1 MIKIF
6 GSTQYPKTDVSESK
20 LIGNYPDIEPFE
32 PYLQLEVKS
41 QWDWN
46 TDGSYLVFDGEFCYY
61 VYLRSKENNTTY
73 HFNRRLREDDITE
86 EYREVIDSY
95 LKK

>member
-20 LIGNYPDIEPFE
+20 VIGNYPDIEPFE

-46 TDGSYLVFDGEFCYY
+46 TDGSYLVFDGEFSYY

-73 HFNRRLREDDITE
+73 HFSKRLKEDDITQ
-86 EYREVIDSY
+86 EYKEVIDSY

>member
-6 GSTQYPKTDVSESK
+6 GSTQYPRTDVSESK
-20 LIGNYPDIEPFE
+20 LIGNRPDIEPFE
-32 PYLQLEVKS
+32 LYLQSEVKS

-46 TDGSYLVFDGEFCYY
+46 TDGSFLIFDDGFSLY

-73 HFNRRLREDDITE
+73 HFSKRLREEDITE
-86 EYREVIDSY
+86 EYKEAINNY

>member
-20 LIGNYPDIEPFE
+20 VIGNFPDIEPFE

-41 QWDWN
+41 WWDWN
-46 TDGSYLVFDGEFCYY
+46 YENYAFVFDGKFFYY
-61 VYLRSKENNTTY
+61 INLRSKENNATY
-73 HFNRRLREDDITE
+73 HFNKRLRESDITE
-86 EYREVIDSY
+86 EYREVINNY
-95 LKK
+95 LKR